1 MDAQPLSLDEWMGAV
16 QNAHLVI
23 ETKKAHLRETQRVDR
38 SEVRTTYYPRTPSS
52 TSTPTYRSGSAVQVK
67 RVGVEGDDNDN
78 ATRDEP
84 GNEEEVQ
91 KAEVSRTTSR
101 PATQERLGSHLT
113 FQQRER
119 LRELGRCWICIG
131 RGHRA
136 YDCDKRERS
145 GIPASL
151 LRRIEKRKPGC
162 CRGKAVRASIDQ
174 HYSSLISISSIP
186 CHRVQRLQSIAGGL
200 SG

>member
-1 MDAQPLSLDEWMGAV
+1 M
-16 QNAHLVI
+16 QNAYLII
-23 ETKKAHLRETQRVDR
+23 ETTKDAER
-38 SEVRTTYYPRTPSS
+38 EVRTPYYARTPSS
-52 TSTPTYRSGSAVQVK
+52 ISPSTYRSGSAVQVK

-78 ATRDEP
+78 VTRDEP

-136 YDCDKRERS
+136 YDCDKK
-145 GIPASL
+145 GKVGYP
-151 LRRIEKRKPGC
+151 RKPT
-162 CRGKAVRASIDQ
+162 AED
-174 HYSSLISISSIP
+174 
-186 CHRVQRLQSIAGGL
+186 
-200 SG
+200 